1 LVPELLLIG
10 LSSLATD
17 LNLGETKS
25 FQDALSSLEVLSLL
39 DETKLGVEICS
50 ERGTTVEV
58 NIVAE
63 RGSI

>member
-17 LNLGETKS
+17 LNLGETNS

-39 DETKLGVEICS
+39 DETELGVEICS
-50 ERGTTVEV
+50 ERGTTVEI

-63 RGSI
+63 RGSV